1 MEYCHC
7 GSIRTYL
14 NSGYVLN
21 ESELREIASCCL
33 LGVLP
38 AQYEHHS
45 QSSELL
51 RVDDR

>member
-21 ESELREIASCCL
+21 ESELRETASCCL
-33 LGVLP
+33 LGLS
-38 AQYEHHS
+38 YLHNMNIIH
-45 QSSELL
+45 
-51 RVDDR
+51 RVVNY

>member
-21 ESELREIASCCL
+21 ESELRESASCCL
-33 LGVLP
+33 S

-45 QSSELL
+45 QGNSTL
-51 RVDDR
+51 RIDDR